1 MKPKHNFS
9 KLNDFYKN
17 YEEVNPAYVLGL
29 IIISL
34 GIYIITWIYNVNKNL
49 ENLDDD
55 APEALR
61 GALLMVILPFLWLFT
76 TSFLELFIESI
87 VLESIK
93 LIVYVLL
100 YFLFLNYLFDFCV
113 AFSHITRSKPL
124 IWFFPLFLGSLGIFG
139 YYLQSIWVSLL
150 LLILLL
156 MIPAMQAELNK
167 MFHKMT
173 IKKNNVTFYS

>member
-61 GALLMVILPFLWLFT
+61 GALLMVILPFL
-76 TSFLELFIESI
+76 
-87 VLESIK
+87 
-93 LIVYVLL
+93 
-100 YFLFLNYLFDFCV
+100 FC
-113 AFSHITRSKPL
+113 HLPL
-124 IWFFPLFLGSLGIFG
+124 
-139 YYLQSIWVSLL
+139 
-150 LLILLL
+150 
-156 MIPAMQAELNK
+156 
-167 MFHKMT
+167 
-173 IKKNNVTFYS
+173 